1 MKILYVITSTETG
14 GAEKALH
21 GLASF
26 MAQQQHQIRV
36 ICLKP
41 LGAVAAEMSQ
51 NGIEVKTIK
60 NRFPGEA
67 IRRLR
72 AEIDSFKPDVVH
84 ALLFRAIEYAR
95 LACAGTAVKLVI
107 TPHFDLSKKPFF
119 FRLLDQF
126 LKFRDTLAIAESFS
140 TAQYLVNRQRYNKNK
155 VYLLPNSIDK
165 TKFYKDDTLRETMR
179 KKYSFHV
186 KTVVFICVARLAPVK
201 DPMTLLQ
208 AFRNIWLRNKE
219 VRLVFV
225 GEGEERAKMENYIH
239 QSGMDKNVIL
249 VGEQADIN
257 AYLNM
262 ADVFV
267 LSSIEESL
275 PLALLEALNV
285 GLPCIVSHVG
295 DMPLWVEHG
304 QNGYVFNPGDIT
316 LLSCLLNLLADNQQA
331 RVEMGAKSLAKAAQ
345 MIDAFA
351 QYQQIYQ
358 QLMGGQ
364 FSRENWPLDHSQGE

>member
-1 MKILYVITSTETG
+1 
-14 GAEKALH
+14 
-21 GLASF
+21 
-26 MAQQQHQIRV
+26 
-36 ICLKP
+36 
-41 LGAVAAEMSQ
+41 
-51 NGIEVKTIK
+51 
-60 NRFPGEA
+60 
-67 IRRLR
+67 
-72 AEIDSFKPDVVH
+72 
-84 ALLFRAIEYAR
+84 
-95 LACAGTAVKLVI
+95 
-107 TPHFDLSKKPFF
+107 
-119 FRLLDQF
+119 
-126 LKFRDTLAIAESFS
+126 
-140 TAQYLVNRQRYNKNK
+140 
-155 VYLLPNSIDK
+155 
-165 TKFYKDDTLRETMR
+165 
-179 KKYSFHV
+179 
-186 KTVVFICVARLAPVK
+186 
-201 DPMTLLQ
+201 
-208 AFRNIWLRNKE
+208 
-219 VRLVFV
+219 
-225 GEGEERAKMENYIH
+225 MENYIH

-331 RVEMGAKSLAKAAQ
+331 RIEMGAKSLAKAAQ
-345 MIDAFA
+345 MTDAFA

-358 QLMGGQ
+358 QLIGGQ